1 MKKGIEP
8 QMARKLIKICLLSL
22 LVLFSVL
29 VASLTGLLIQ
39 DRKRKLFY
47 LSRITSLF
55 SKALLK
61 ILGVRVYVKN
71 LENSLKS
78 DNNHLIV
85 SNHLSYIDIFVISSV
100 IPSIFV
106 ASIDEVRDKFLL
118 SRMAKLGGSIFVDR
132 RSRARL
138 SEEIDTISELL
149 KDGFSVVLF
158 PEGTTS
164 NGECVLSFKAPFLA
178 PAIKTKT
185 DILPV
190 CLRYRGI
197 NGEGVNPDNRDFV
210 FYYGD
215 MDFFRH
221 FVELLSLSS
230 IDVELIGLENIRVD
244 SGVSRKEVTKLAFDF
259 IKLAYQ

>member
-1 MKKGIEP
+1 MKKGIEL
-8 QMARKLIKICLLSL
+8 QMARKLIKVCLLSV
-22 LVLFSVL
+22 LVFFSVL
-29 VASLTGLLIQ
+29 VASSTDLLIQ

-71 LENSLKS
+71 LENPLKS
-78 DNNHLIV
+78 NNNHFIV
-85 SNHLSYIDIFVISSV
+85 SNHISYIDIFVISSV
-100 IPSIFV
+100 IPSLFV

-118 SRMAKLGGSIFVDR
+118 GTMAKLGGSIFIDR

-138 SEEIDTISELL
+138 SEEIDNISELL
-149 KDGFSVVLF
+149 KDGLNVVLF

-164 NGECVLSFKAPFLA
+164 NGECVLSFKSPFLT
-178 PAIKTKT
+178 PAIKTKK

-210 FYYGD
+210 FYYGN
-215 MDFFRH
+215 MDFFVH
-221 FVELLSLSS
+221 FFRFLSLKS
-230 IDVELIGLENIRVD
+230 IDVEIIGLENIRVD
-244 SGVSRKEVTKLAFDF
+244 SGVPRKEVTKLAFDF
-259 IKLAYQ
+259 INLAYR